1 MSPVRHSSPV
11 SPAPVAGQ
19 IVAAFGRHYLV
30 ETASGVTLSC
40 VMRGKKGGAACGDQ
54 VLIQPATPG
63 QGVIETIL
71 PRSTLLYRSDAFREK
86 LIAANVTQIVIVVAA
101 VPSFSEELVN
111 RCLAAAESQRIK
123 ALIVLNKADLADPT
137 RAAAATLLLY
147 RELGYPLLQLSAK
160 EDVTPLLP
168 YLQGQLSVLVGQ
180 SGMGKSTLINALIP
194 AAERA
199 TAEISVALDTGR
211 HTTTHARLYHLD
223 QNSRLIDS
231 PGMQEFGLHHIDEAD
246 LAWGF
251 IEFHPYLGQCRFSNC
266 RHTGEPG
273 CALAQAAEEGRIHP
287 RRLAFYRKLAAS
299 LGNASRK

>member
-1 MSPVRHSSPV
+1 MNPAHNSSSV

-30 ETASGVTLSC
+30 ETTNEVTLSC

-54 VLIQPATPG
+54 VLIQPTTPG

-137 RAAAATLLLY
+137 RAAAASLLLY

-160 EDVTPLLP
+160 ADVAPLLP
-168 YLQGQLSVLVGQ
+168 YLHGQLSVLVGQ
-180 SGMGKSTLINALIP
+180 SGMGKSTLINALLP

-266 RHTGEPG
+266 RHTGEPS
-273 CALAQAAEEGRIHP
+273 CALAQAVQDGRINP
-287 RRLAFYRKLAAS
+287 RRLGFYRKLAAS
-299 LGNASRK
+299 LGAASRK

>member
-1 MSPVRHSSPV
+1 
-11 SPAPVAGQ
+11 
-19 IVAAFGRHYLV
+19 
-30 ETASGVTLSC
+30 
-40 VMRGKKGGAACGDQ
+40 MRGKKGGAACGDR
-54 VLIQPATPG
+54 VVIQSTTSE

-71 PRSTLLYRSDAFREK
+71 PRSALLYRSDAFREK
-86 LIAANVTQIVIVVAA
+86 LIAANVTQIIIVVAA

-123 ALIVLNKADLADPT
+123 ALIVLNKADLADLT
-137 RAAAATLLLY
+137 RIAATSLMLY
-147 RELGYPLLQLSAK
+147 RDLGYPLLQLSAK
-160 EDVTPLLP
+160 ADVTLLLP

-231 PGMQEFGLHHIDEAD
+231 PGMQEFGLHHIDGAD

-251 IEFHPYLGQCRFSNC
+251 VEFLPYLGQCRFSNC

-273 CALAQAAEEGRIHP
+273 CALAQAAQEGRINA
-287 RRLAFYRKLAAS
+287 RRLGFYRKLAAS
-299 LGNASRK
+299 LGAASRK